1 MSSANIEEAV
11 LLEEAL
17 RSLNDMNM
25 SYFVLVII
33 IIISPK
39 FQNFSRRYAARR
51 IRDAPLLPRAHNDVM
66 IFRFEDI
73 LL

>member
-17 RSLNDMNM
+17 RSLKDMKM
-25 SYFVLVII
+25 SYFVLV

-39 FQNFSRRYAARR
+39 FQNFSRRYAAKR
-51 IRDAPLLPRAHNDVM
+51 IRDAPAAHNDVM